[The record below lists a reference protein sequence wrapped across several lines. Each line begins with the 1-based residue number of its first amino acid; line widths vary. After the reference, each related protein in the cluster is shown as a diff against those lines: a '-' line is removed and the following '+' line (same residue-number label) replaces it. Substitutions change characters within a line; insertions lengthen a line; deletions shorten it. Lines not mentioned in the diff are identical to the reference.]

1 VKVDIYR
8 KVTETKLNFFR
19 HACRMNNKR
28 FDTDTGAFGVTET
41 GPNEPGM
48 YTGWPKK
55 LAHFLYAL

>member
-1 VKVDIYR
+1 
-8 KVTETKLNFFR
+8 
-19 HACRMNNKR
+19 MNNKR